1 MPALSQSYCTQ
12 GDQIVVTKKAT
23 ATKGF
28 ASRFSFAGNII
39 AELRKVT
46 WPTRQEAIR
55 LTVMVLVVCAV
66 AGVFLAL
73 ADYGFAELVE
83 RFFFPPLD

>member
-1 MPALSQSYCTQ
+1 M
-12 GDQIVVTKKAT
+12 VTKKAT
-23 ATKGF
+23 ATKGLG
-28 ASRFSFAGNII
+28 SRFNFFANII

-55 LTVMVLVVCAV
+55 LTIMVLAVCAV

-73 ADYGFAELVE
+73 ADYGFTELVK
-83 RFFFPPLD
+83 RFFFPPG